1 MHKGLQRK
9 RDNYLNNLHVLHLKN
24 ELVHFEV
31 RCSRVA
37 DLWTSLFVNAKIVE
51 RQETVYVVIII
62 GSAKIFNFQ
71 CHQSSESF

>member
-51 RQETVYVVIII
+51 RQETVSLCSNYDFIYKDY
-62 GSAKIFNFQ
+62 SCLLN
-71 CHQSSESF
+71 S